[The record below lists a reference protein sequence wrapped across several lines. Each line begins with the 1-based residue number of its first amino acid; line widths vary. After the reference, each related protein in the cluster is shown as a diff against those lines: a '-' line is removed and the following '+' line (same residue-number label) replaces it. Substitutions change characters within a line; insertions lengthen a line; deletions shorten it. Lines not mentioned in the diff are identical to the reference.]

1 MSFAFE
7 LLLIAFAAIVP
18 FYMHAFHRFYGLVKV
33 EKPEWLNIRGAFSFL
48 HDGFSRICDPN
59 VQLQLLRIAFGSK
72 SRQLQSP
79 VAISYAKRIRFLG
92 SCALFLFVVGLA
104 GLLASAP

>member
-7 LLLIAFAAIVP
+7 ILLVAFAVIVP
-18 FYMHAFHRFYGLVKV
+18 FYMYFFYRFYGLVQA
-33 EKPEWLNIRGAFSFL
+33 ERPEWLNVRGAFSFL
-48 HDGFSRICDPN
+48 HEGYSRIGDPN

-79 VAISYAKRIRFLG
+79 SALSYAKRIRL
-92 SCALFLFVVGLA
+92 VG
-104 GLLASAP
+104 